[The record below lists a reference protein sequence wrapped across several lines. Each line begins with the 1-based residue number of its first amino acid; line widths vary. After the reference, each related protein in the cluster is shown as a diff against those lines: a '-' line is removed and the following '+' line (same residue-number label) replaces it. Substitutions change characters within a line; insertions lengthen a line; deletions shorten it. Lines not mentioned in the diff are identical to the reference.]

1 MMKHFSIHMDHLTTD
16 DLTTHAA
23 MLLECLR
30 IGFFPILQKFA
41 SISSSGAPCI
51 KYLTMRSMQAAVAR
65 LQGECVCLFSQAVI
79 VVASKKFIVLLSFSL
94 PR

>member
-1 MMKHFSIHMDHLTTD
+1 MKRFSIHLDDVTTD
-16 DLTTHAA
+16 DVTTLAA

-30 IGFFPILQKFA
+30 IVFFPILQKSA
-41 SISSSGAPCI
+41 SISSSGAPYI
-51 KYLTMRSMQAAVAR
+51 KYITMRSMQAAVAR

-94 PR
+94 LR